1 MKIRTDFVTNS
12 SSSNFV
18 IALKRMPNDE
28 YQDIAN
34 LVLDNANHYETEAA
48 EEFST
53 LHALNRHLEDS
64 DNEGYWE
71 KDEIDK
77 MRRYIEDGYTV
88 AIKEVSYHDELIREL
103 ISMLA
108 EKDENF
114 IILCNDNE
122 W

>member
-12 SSSNFV
+12 SSSSFV
-18 IALKRMPNDE
+18 IAFKRMPNDE